1 MGLLLMDGRDW
12 KFRKADVI
20 RRDTHAKRSHVRLRR
35 VKRTVLYN
43 NERFRLESDDEIYTY
58 ISQNIHHHH
67 HHHYLL
73 TSIFEIKSPP
83 NLAISAKIA
92 SLLISALTSS
102 SPALTGTVE

>member
-1 MGLLLMDGRDW
+1 MRHS
-12 KFRKADVI
+12 R
-20 RRDTHAKRSHVRLRR
+20 AKDHVRLRR
-35 VKRTVLYN
+35 VKRNHFVQQRN
-43 NERFRLESDDEIYTY
+43 AFGSRAMDE
-58 ISQNIHHHH
+58 NIHIYITRHLV

-102 SPALTGTVE
+102 SPAFTGTVE